1 MTDFVSRTK
10 RNCADVKRRKQ
21 REKLCGKL

>member
-1 MTDFVSRTK
+1 MTDFVSKTK
-10 RNCADVKRRKQ
+10 KNCTDVKRRKQ